1 MERIIEKV
9 EKIKDNAWADWTL
22 EEKHQLLKIYYIISK
37 KENYIFDLIYGYHG
51 CDSWEDIF
59 RDYDHHH
66 LKDKASG
73 VKIAIKEIKD
83 QIEELK
89 GKKEK

>member
-1 MERIIEKV
+1 MEKMEHIIEKV
-9 EKIKDNAWADWTL
+9 EQIKDNAWADWTL
-22 EEKHQLLKIYYIISK
+22 EEKHHLLQIYYIISK

-59 RDYDHHH
+59 RDYDHHN

-73 VKIAIKEIKD
+73 VEIAVKEIKE
-83 QIEELK
+83 QM
-89 GKKEK
+89 KKQK

>member
-22 EEKHQLLKIYYIISK
+22 EEKHQLLKIYYSISK

-59 RDYDHHH
+59 RDYDHNN
-66 LKDKASG
+66 LKDKAVG

-83 QIEELK
+83 QIEL
-89 GKKEK
+89 KKEK